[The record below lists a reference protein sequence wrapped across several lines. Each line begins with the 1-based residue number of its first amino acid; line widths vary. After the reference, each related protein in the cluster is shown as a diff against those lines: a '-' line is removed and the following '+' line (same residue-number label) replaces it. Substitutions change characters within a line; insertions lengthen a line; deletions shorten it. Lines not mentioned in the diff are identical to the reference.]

1 MIYGMYCMEDIKTG
15 FCTPTVDVNDAAA
28 VRNFASAVMQSQG
41 VLFTHA
47 EDFRLWHI
55 ADFDSESGVVT
66 PLSPIVH
73 LSDGSAVLKGGK
85 SSV

>member
-1 MIYGMYCMEDIKTG
+1 MKFGMYCMEDIKTG
-15 FCTPTVDVNDAAA
+15 FCTPTVDANDAAA
-28 VRNFASAVMQSQG
+28 VRNFASAVMQSTG

-73 LSDGSAVLKGGK
+73 LSDGFAVLKGGK
-85 SSV
+85 PSV

>member
-1 MIYGMYCMEDIKTG
+1 MTYGMYCMEDIKTG
-15 FCTPTVDVNDAAA
+15 FCTPTVDANDASAI
-28 VRNFASAVMQSQG
+28 RNFASAVMQSQG

>member
-1 MIYGMYCMEDIKTG
+1 MKYGMYCMEDIKTG
-15 FCTPTVDVNDAAA
+15 FCTPTVDANDAAA

-85 SSV
+85 YSV